1 MSDTD
6 LQLYHNNNIQ
16 SPTGSSFPSAIGG
29 DDLVIN
35 GSYTNDSKG
44 IVLPGT
50 GTSIQS
56 SGDTTFQTVSLWF
69 RFNDI
74 IPSFNLF
81 DSSGDASASFT
92 TLTTVTKARSVVGPV
107 VRHSSTGISQQA
119 YKYDNIRDLYLM
131 AIGFN
136 VRENVLGPFFGIH
149 SGINRAVSFA
159 DVQDFDYRHSVNQYG
174 GVDVNGDLTTS
185 IDGTRVMHTAIW
197 SGTAKCIGVRQIDDK
212 FLIMIEGDSDQVCM
226 LDGDSG
232 VLTSIYS
239 NTDITIQPRVMAMD
253 ECEENIIYF
262 IASDN
267 HIYSLDISSNSNVP
281 VQLGTI
287 TVSTQ
292 KTIYYYKEKLY
303 VQISGHLTEIHV
315 PTLQVFSMGNI
326 TSQTG
331 TYALEFEN
339 GFVSQNATNGH
350 TKFRHPYDFNGSD
363 GRSYTLTEGTNKI
376 SNTYI
381 NGDAVSSLE
390 DMITYSY
397 GGLHNVVFTLSS
409 PSTSTLT
416 LFGNSSGSNSLN
428 VTVEMIYAYS
438 RELTESEIVFSY
450 NRYRSDNTIPDPIPR
465 VFAKDVADFSVSVDA
480 LIDIG
485 DIADFQ
491 ALTSANYTGTF
502 NPLNTY
508 SLNADLDF
516 AGETKSTI
524 NNFMGTFSG
533 NLYRIMNH
541 DDVRVFATIT
551 TGASLDGIV
560 FYNFNSPSSN
570 GVINNM
576 TVLHQLVSNRD
587 VRKQRCLVIRKL
599 QDSWSRG
606 WWDCGARL

>member
-1 MSDTD
+1 
-6 LQLYHNNNIQ
+6 
-16 SPTGSSFPSAIGG
+16 
-29 DDLVIN
+29 
-35 GSYTNDSKG
+35 
-44 IVLPGT
+44 
-50 GTSIQS
+50 
-56 SGDTTFQTVSLWF
+56 
-69 RFNDI
+69 
-74 IPSFNLF
+74 
-81 DSSGDASASFT
+81 
-92 TLTTVTKARSVVGPV
+92 
-107 VRHSSTGISQQA
+107 
-119 YKYDNIRDLYLM
+119 
-131 AIGFN
+131 
-136 VRENVLGPFFGIH
+136 
-149 SGINRAVSFA
+149 
-159 DVQDFDYRHSVNQYG
+159 
-174 GVDVNGDLTTS
+174 
-185 IDGTRVMHTAIW
+185 
-197 SGTAKCIGVRQIDDK
+197 
-212 FLIMIEGDSDQVCM
+212 
-226 LDGDSG
+226 
-232 VLTSIYS
+232 
-239 NTDITIQPRVMAMD
+239 
-253 ECEENIIYF
+253 
-262 IASDN
+262 
-267 HIYSLDISSNSNVP
+267 
-281 VQLGTI
+281 
-287 TVSTQ
+287 
-292 KTIYYYKEKLY
+292 
-303 VQISGHLTEIHV
+303 
-315 PTLQVFSMGNI
+315 MGNI

-397 GGLHNVVFTLSS
+397 GGLQ
-409 PSTSTLT
+409 
-416 LFGNSSGSNSLN
+416 
-428 VTVEMIYAYS
+428 MIYAYS

-576 TVLHQLVSNRD
+576 TGTGSVTNCVCCGTFVTNTSTFCTNLSPTVTFENNVVLLQRLVG
-587 VRKQRCLVIRKL
+587 LWGAIVIP
-599 QDSWSRG
+599 
-606 WWDCGARL
+606 